1 MKIFDAHCDVLMKMF
16 IDATITFHDQS
27 KLDITY
33 ESLKET
39 GGKVQCFAIYI
50 PENVHPDLRF
60 MAALSMVELFVTKIV
75 LLPQIRWIRT
85 KEDIQK
91 LKVDQIGAV
100 LTLEGCDCIGAD
112 ILKLKTLLRLGV
124 RSVGLTWN
132 FANMVADG
140 AMEQRGAG
148 VTRFG
153 EHVIEVLNEN
163 KAWTDVSHLSEQA
176 FWDVIER
183 ANDIIASHS
192 NAYKL
197 CPHRRNLRDDQISA
211 LINKGAPIGI
221 TFVPEFLKKD
231 KKATIKDVLEH
242 IDYIGSLGGR
252 NNLGFGSDFDG
263 IDHKV
268 SGLTNYRG
276 YQELINSL
284 TKYYSADFVKDL
296 LFNNF
301 AKKFPN
307 DSQLV
312 NESY

>member
-16 IDATITFHDQS
+16 SDATISFHDQA

-33 ESLKET
+33 ESLKEI

-50 PENVHPDLRF
+50 PEYVHPDLRF

-75 LLPQIRWIRT
+75 SLPQIRWIRT
-85 KEDIQK
+85 NEDIQN

-112 ILKLKTLLRLGV
+112 MLKLKTLLRLGV

-140 AMEQRGAG
+140 AKELRGAG
-148 VTRFG
+148 LTRFG
-153 EHVIEVLNEN
+153 ENVIQVLNEY
-163 KAWTDVSHLSEQA
+163 KIWTDVSHLSEQA

-183 ANDIIASHS
+183 AHDIIASHS

-221 TFVPEFLKKD
+221 TFVPEFLRKD
-231 KKATIKDVLEH
+231 KQATIIDVLKH
-242 IDYIGSLGGR
+242 IDYVGSLGGQK
-252 NNLGFGSDFDG
+252 NLGFGSDFDG
-263 IDHKV
+263 INDKV

-276 YQELINSL
+276 YYELINTL
-284 TKYYSADFVKDL
+284 TKNYSADFVKDL

-301 AKKFPN
+301 AKKFPS
-307 DSQLV
+307 DSLFV
-312 NESY
+312 N